1 MPKLKNKPPKYSKLK
16 QYAVVYFQGKIHY
29 LGSYGS
35 PESKAAYARFVAES
49 RVDPILL
56 QPQEGET
63 VTIPDLVAAFFEHAK
78 PTLDDATFGHYRT
91 IAGDFLLK
99 LYGDAAVDDFKPRSL
114 KLVRSEMIQSR
125 RFCRNVINA
134 YTRRIV
140 SLFHWGVSEEL
151 VNPNTHL
158 ALKAVKSLPKG
169 YPGTY
174 DNPEREEVPD
184 EVIKR
189 TLPFLAPTVA
199 AMVQVQRLTGMRPSE
214 VCKMRVGDID
224 KTRDAE
230 LWYYVPESHKTE
242 EYIGKKAIPLGKP
255 EQDLITP
262 YLVGKKPNEAVFNP
276 QTAMEERNAIK
287 RANRKT
293 KRTPSQQAR
302 DEARAKNPKQYNE
315 TYDENSYRKAIEYGI
330 KRGNKVLPE
339 EEKIPHW
346 YPYLLRH
353 SAATMTELE
362 IGLDESQALLAHK
375 TADMT
380 RRYSKAQLR
389 IREKLARNRQNPF
402 ENLDENSAE
411 TPSE

>member
-16 QYAVVYFQGKIHY
+16 QYAVVYFQGKTHY

-49 RVDPILL
+49 RVDPVLL
-56 QPQEGET
+56 PPQEGED
-63 VTIPDLVAAFFEHAK
+63 VTMPDLVAAFLEHAK

-99 LYGDAAVDDFKPRSL
+99 LYGDTAVDGFKPRCL
-114 KLVRSEMIQSR
+114 KLVRAEMIQSQ

-184 EVIKR
+184 DVIKR
-189 TLPFLAPTVA
+189 TLPFLSPTLA

-214 VCKMRVGDID
+214 VCKMRVGDVD
-224 KTRDAE
+224 VKRDPE
-230 LWYYVPESHKTE
+230 LWYYVPGSHKTE
-242 EYIGKKAIPLGKP
+242 EHIGKKAIPLGKP
-255 EQDLITP
+255 EQNLITP
-262 YLVGKKPNEAVFNP
+262 YLVGKKSNDAIFSP

-302 DEARAKNPKQYNE
+302 DEARAKNPKQYKE

-330 KRGNKVLPE
+330 IRGNKVLPE

-346 YPYLLRH
+346 FPYLLRH

-389 IREKLARNRQNPF
+389 IREKLARDRQNPF
-402 ENLDENSAE
+402 DNPPEENPVE
-411 TPSE
+411 

>member
-1 MPKLKNKPPKYSKLK
+1 MPKLKNRPPKYSKLK

-29 LGSYGS
+29 LGLYGS
-35 PESKAAYARFVAES
+35 AESKTAYARFVAES
-49 RVDPILL
+49 RVDPIFL
-56 QPQEGET
+56 PPKEGEK
-63 VTIPDLVAAFFEHAK
+63 VTIPELVAAFLEHVK

-99 LYGDAAVDDFKPRSL
+99 LYGDDTAVDDFKPRSL

-158 ALKAVKSLPKG
+158 ALKTVKSLPKG

-199 AMVQVQRLTGMRPSE
+199 TMVQVQRLTGMRPSE

-224 KTRDAE
+224 QKRDSE

-255 EQDLITP
+255 EQVLITP
-262 YLVGKKPNEAVFNP
+262 YLVGKKSDIGIFSPH
-276 QTAMEERNAIK
+276 TAMEERNAIK

-293 KRTPSQQAR
+293 KCTPSQQAR
-302 DEARAKNPKQYNE
+302 DEARAKKPKQYKE

-339 EEKIPHW
+339 GEKIPHW
-346 YPYLLRH
+346 FPYQIRH
-353 SAATMTELE
+353 AAGTEAE
-362 IGLDESQALLAHK
+362 KTQGLDKAQALLGHK
-375 TADMT
+375 TANVT
-380 RRYSKAQLR
+380 KRYAHGQLA
-389 IREKLARNRQNPF
+389 IAESMARNRQNPF
-402 ENLDENSAE
+402 A
-411 TPSE
+411 TGGK